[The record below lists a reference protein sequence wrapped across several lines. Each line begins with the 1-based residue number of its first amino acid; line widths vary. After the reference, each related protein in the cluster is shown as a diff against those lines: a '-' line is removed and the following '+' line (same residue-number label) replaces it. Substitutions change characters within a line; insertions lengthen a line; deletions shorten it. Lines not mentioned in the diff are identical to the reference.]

1 MKPLGNQKDISM
13 LREKLSAALKDAMR
27 AKQEA
32 ALLTIRTINA
42 AIKQKDIDVA
52 RPRGDQQIADE
63 EILSL
68 LQGLIK
74 SRREAIEMFKQ
85 GNRQDLIDKET
96 AEIALIEQFL
106 PAQLGPAETQAAIDA
121 AIAETGASS
130 VKDMGKVMAA
140 LKSGYAGQLDMSKAS
155 TMVKER
161 LAAR

>member
-1 MKPLGNQKDISM
+1 M
-13 LREKLSAALKDAMR
+13 LRETITAAMKEAMKAKSEAKLG
-27 AKQEA
+27 
-32 ALLTIRTINA
+32 TIRMINA

-68 LQGLIK
+68 LQGLVK
-74 SRREAIEMFKQ
+74 SRREAIEMFRQ

-96 AEIALIEQFL
+96 AEIALIEGFL
-106 PAQLGPAETQAAIDA
+106 PAQLGAGETIAAIDA

-155 TMVKER
+155 AMVKQR
-161 LAAR
+161 LTGG

>member
-1 MKPLGNQKDISM
+1 
-13 LREKLSAALKDAMR
+13 LREKLSAVLKDAMR

-32 ALLTIRTINA
+32 VLLTIRMMNA

-63 EILSL
+63 EILVL

-74 SRREAIEMFKQ
+74 SRREAIEMFRQ

-106 PAQLGPAETQAAIDA
+106 PAQLGAEETNAAIDA
-121 AIAETGASS
+121 AIAATGASGI
-130 VKDMGKVMAA
+130 KDMGKVMAA

-155 TMVKER
+155 ALVKER
-161 LAAR
+161 LVAR